1 MHFDTDALQ
10 GQAHRFMPK
19 HLQALMGKA
28 QAAINSGVDDP
39 MEGVAR
45 RTFLKVSA
53 ASGFALG
60 AFPLVAAAQ
69 RAGSATAPAGLKP
82 FEQPSAF
89 VRIDA
94 DGTVTV
100 TINRLE
106 FGQGVQTGLP
116 MILAEELD
124 ADWSKVRSVHGDA
137 NPAYADPAFGMH
149 LTGGSNS
156 LKNSYTQY
164 RELGARTRAMLVS
177 AAAAQWGVDASTLR
191 TNAGFVVGPGGKKLA
206 YGALAVLRIQTNS
219 TNFPPHNPTL
229 WTGSCPA
236 QQGVWVEDATAA
248 SPVRIDCLRFKR
260 WANNRDDWLG
270 KNHPDWAQWL
280 GMHQVQLTRPASYI
294 SYRYATEGGAYVAV
308 TALVDQRL
316 LIPKTRSNDEF
327 LRSGQPAQDWMGQLR
342 TAVQQSVGMLDGHL
356 AVPAFPLAVSP

>member
-1 MHFDTDALQ
+1 MSAVVHGARLLLAT
-10 GQAHRFMPK
+10 
-19 HLQALMGKA
+19 
-28 QAAINSGVDDP
+28 GVL
-39 MEGVAR
+39 A
-45 RTFLKVSA
+45 
-53 ASGFALG
+53 
-60 AFPLVAAAQ
+60 LVAACAPLGNAHPEYPVG
-69 RAGSATAPAGLKP
+69 RARLTLAP
-82 FEQPSAF
+82 
-89 VRIDA
+89 
-94 DGTVTV
+94 
-100 TINRLE
+100 
-106 FGQGVQTGLP
+106 GQWVDLGHSEESLP
-116 MILAEELD
+116 LL
-124 ADWSKVRSVHGDA
+124 
-137 NPAYADPAFGMH
+137 P
-149 LTGGSNS
+149 
-156 LKNSYTQY
+156 
-164 RELGARTRAMLVS
+164 ELGATVPLQTRIV
-177 AAAAQWGVDASTLR
+177 GLR
-191 TNAGFVVGPGGKKLA
+191 GPGQEW
-206 YGALAVLRIQTNS
+206 LAVLRIQTNS

>member
-1 MHFDTDALQ
+1 MTQ
-10 GQAHRFMPK
+10 
-19 HLQALMGKA
+19 
-28 QAAINSGVDDP
+28 NSGALTDCENRHPRDP
-39 MEGVAR
+39 LVK
-45 RTFLKVSA
+45 KVLALLVPRGNSEVFEA
-53 ASGFALG
+53 AKKALAEVWGEPERVSPLFPFVWTNYYEDIAAQLDRIFFSYPGLYPMSKLPDWKVLTCALERASGPSRRVNQDPGTLDG
-60 AFPLVAAAQ
+60 ARLLLATGVLALVAACAPLGNAHPEYPVG
-69 RAGSATAPAGLKP
+69 RARLVLAP
-82 FEQPSAF
+82 
-89 VRIDA
+89 
-94 DGTVTV
+94 
-100 TINRLE
+100 
-106 FGQGVQTGLP
+106 GQWVDLGHSEESLP
-116 MILAEELD
+116 LL
-124 ADWSKVRSVHGDA
+124 
-137 NPAYADPAFGMH
+137 P
-149 LTGGSNS
+149 
-156 LKNSYTQY
+156 
-164 RELGARTRAMLVS
+164 ELGATVPLQTRIV
-177 AAAAQWGVDASTLR
+177 GLR
-191 TNAGFVVGPGGKKLA
+191 GPGQEW
-206 YGALAVLRIQTNS
+206 LAVLRIQTNS